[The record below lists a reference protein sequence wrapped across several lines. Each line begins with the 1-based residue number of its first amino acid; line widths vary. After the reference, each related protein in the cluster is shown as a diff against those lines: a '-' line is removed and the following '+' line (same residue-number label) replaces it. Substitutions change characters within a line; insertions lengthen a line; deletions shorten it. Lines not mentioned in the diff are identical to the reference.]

1 MLIAMA
7 YRAMTEELH
16 AVLAAE
22 GREPLRPAHGYTFR
36 FLLDRDDVSIVDLAA
51 HLGVT
56 KQAASKIVAELEG
69 WGYVDRRPH
78 PTDGRSR
85 VLGLTPKGRSYVDHA
100 NEQWALVEDRWAEL
114 IGADRLEA
122 LRNDL
127 RAYVEASGGRA
138 ALRPVW

>member
-1 MLIAMA
+1 MV

-16 AVLAAE
+16 AVLKAE

-36 FLLDRDDVSIVDLAA
+36 FLLDRDDASTVDLAA
-51 HLGVT
+51 RLGVT

-69 WGYVDRRPH
+69 WGYVERRPH
-78 PTDGRSR
+78 PSDRRTK
-85 VLGLTPKGRSYVDHA
+85 VLGLTPKGRAYVDHA
-100 NEQWALVEDRWAEL
+100 NELWGYVEDRWAEL

-122 LRNDL
+122 LRHDL
-127 RAYVEASGGRA
+127 RAYVDASGGRA